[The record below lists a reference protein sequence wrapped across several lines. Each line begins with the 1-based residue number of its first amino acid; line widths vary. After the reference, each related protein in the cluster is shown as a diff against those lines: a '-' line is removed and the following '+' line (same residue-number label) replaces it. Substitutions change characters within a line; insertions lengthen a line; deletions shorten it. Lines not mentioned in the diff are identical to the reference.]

1 MSKRRLGLE
10 WLVSG
15 ISAAILL
22 FVVGVL
28 VRSAV
33 TTDRRP
39 PELEVHLGR
48 AEAAGGLY
56 RLPVEVH
63 NRGDVTAV
71 GAHVEVVLRR
81 AGAEVERAEVV
92 LSFVPRRSTRS
103 GWAVFRQD
111 PACCQVTARPVGFEA
126 P

>member
-1 MSKRRLGLE
+1 MSKRRHGLE

-15 ISAAILL
+15 ISAVILL

-33 TTDRRP
+33 TTSDRA
-39 PELEVHLGR
+39 PELEIRLGPPR
-48 AEAAGGLY
+48 AAG
-56 RLPVEVH
+56 RHFRVPVEVH

-81 AGAEVERAEVV
+81 AGAEVERSEVV
-92 LSFVPRRSTRS
+92 LSFVPRRSRRS
-103 GWAVFRQD
+103 GWAVFRHD
-111 PACCQVTARPVGFEA
+111 PACCQLSARPVGFEA